1 MSKIGVEAQ
10 IYLGIVSKILG
21 DTEEERLEFRIEA
34 DIPGV
39 IKGINAFPRRDV
51 LDEPKVGD
59 PVILMSLDPEYN
71 SYYLY
76 WKLKE
81 NDFTGFR
88 ACGKE
93 FSITPD
99 HILIEV
105 YDKKTWEKPDDR
117 KYTDGE
123 EITNEKQELISS
135 IEMKDSGE
143 IVIKNKANTVIT
155 IKESGDV
162 EINTA
167 SHNADL
173 ELAGGTC
180 TIHNGTL
187 ALGSLATTD
196 GMGQG
201 FVNVPVWGYPGS
213 PIPFSNTIKIVG

>member
-10 IYLGIVSKILG
+10 IYLGVVSKILG
-21 DTEEERLEFRIEA
+21 ETEEERLEFRIEA
-34 DIPGV
+34 EIPGV
-39 IKGINAFPRRDV
+39 IKGVNAFPRRDV

-59 PVILMSLDPEYN
+59 PIILMSLDPEYN

-105 YDKKTWEKPDDR
+105 YDKGVWEKPDDR
-117 KYTDGE
+117 KYEDGD
-123 EITNEKQELISS
+123 EITNSKQELISS

-143 IVIKNKANTVIT
+143 IRMLNKTGTEVVIKDDGN
-155 IKESGDV
+155 V
-162 EINTA
+162 EVNTA
-167 SHNADL
+167 GHNMKVNL
-173 ELAGGTC
+173 GGGTI
-180 TIHNGTL
+180 TLTNGTL
-187 ALGSLATTD
+187 NLNGGRVGAVPGAFISDPVYKKEGMNFGRTNKVKLG
-196 GMGQG
+196 
-201 FVNVPVWGYPGS
+201 
-213 PIPFSNTIKIVG
+213 

>member
-10 IYLGIVSKILG
+10 IYLGVVSKILG

-39 IKGINAFPRRDV
+39 IKSVNAFPRRDV

-99 HILIEV
+99 HILVEV
-105 YDKKTWEKPDDR
+105 YDKGTWEKPESRTYDDE
-117 KYTDGE
+117 K
-123 EITNEKQELISS
+123 EITNDRGEMISS

-143 IVIKNKANTVIT
+143 ITMTNKTGTKVVIQEDGHVKV
-155 IKESGDV
+155 D
-162 EINTA
+162 TA
-167 SHNADL
+167 GHNMEVNL
-173 ELAGGTC
+173 GGGTI
-180 TIHNGTL
+180 TLKNGTL
-187 ALGSLATTD
+187 VLNGGRVGGMPGAFIKDPAYKKETMPFGRTNTVKLG
-196 GMGQG
+196 
-201 FVNVPVWGYPGS
+201 
-213 PIPFSNTIKIVG
+213 

>member
-10 IYLGIVSKILG
+10 IFLGVVTKILG

-39 IKGINAFPRRDV
+39 IKGIKAFPRRDV

-59 PVILMSLDPEYN
+59 DVILMSLDPEFN

-81 NDFTGFR
+81 DSFTGFR

-105 YDKKTWEKPDDR
+105 YDKEKREKPENRNYNDWD
-117 KYTDGE
+117 
-123 EITNEKQELISS
+123 EINNKEMEMISS

-143 IVIKNKANTVIT
+143 ITMKNKTQTTVT
-155 IKESGDV
+155 IKDNGDV
-162 EINTA
+162 EVLTKG
-167 SHNADL
+167 HNMTVNL
-173 ELAGGTC
+173 GGGTI
-180 TIHNGTL
+180 TLANGTVVFRNGYL
-187 ALGSLATTD
+187 AES
-196 GMGQG
+196 GM
-201 FVNVPVWGYPGS
+201 P
-213 PIPFSNTIKIVG
+213 PFMADPAHLPEGPYVRTNKIIVM

>member
-10 IYLGIVSKILG
+10 VFLGVVTKILG
-21 DTEEERLEFRIEA
+21 DTEAERLEYRIEA

-39 IKGINAFPRRDV
+39 IKGVNAFPRRDV

-59 PVILMSLDPEYN
+59 AVILMSLDPEYN

-93 FSITPD
+93 FSVTPD

-105 YDKKTWEKPDDR
+105 YDKKTEYEDQ
-117 KYTDGE
+117 E
-123 EITNEKQELISS
+123 EIGNSAMISS

-143 IVIKNKANTVIT
+143 IIMTNKTGTKVT
-155 IKESGDV
+155 IEENGNMKV
-162 EINTA
+162 NTA
-167 SHNADL
+167 GHNMTINL
-173 ELAGGTC
+173 GGGTI
-180 TIHNGTL
+180 TLGNGHLVLNGGHLNGNPLL
-187 ALGSLATTD
+187 APFIADPMHLYTGMYQRTTKVD
-196 GMGQG
+196 LM
-201 FVNVPVWGYPGS
+201 
-213 PIPFSNTIKIVG
+213 

>member
-10 IYLGIVSKILG
+10 IYLGVVSKILG

-59 PVILMSLDPEYN
+59 PIILMSLDPEYN

-105 YDKKTWEKPDDR
+105 YDKGVWEKPEDR
-117 KYTDGE
+117 KYEDGE
-123 EITNEKQELISS
+123 EIINSKQELISS

-201 FVNVPVWGYPGS
+201 FVNAPVWGYPGS

>member
-10 IYLGIVSKILG
+10 IYLGVVSKILG

-59 PVILMSLDPEYN
+59 PIILMSLDPEYN

-117 KYTDGE
+117 KYEDGE
-123 EITNEKQELISS
+123 EITNSKQELISS

-143 IVIKNKANTVIT
+143 ITMKNKMETTVT
-155 IKESGDV
+155 IKDTGDV
-162 EINTA
+162 EVLTKG
-167 SHNADL
+167 HNMTVNL
-173 ELAGGTC
+173 GGGTI
-180 TIHNGTL
+180 TLANGTVVFR
-187 ALGSLATTD
+187 G
-196 GMGQG
+196 G
-201 FVNVPVWGYPGS
+201 FLEESGVP
-213 PIPFSNTIKIVG
+213 PFIGDPAHLPEGPYAIRTSKIKVI

>member
-10 IYLGIVSKILG
+10 IYLGVVSKILG

-39 IKGINAFPRRDV
+39 IKGVNAFPRRDV

-59 PVILMSLDPEYN
+59 PIILMSLDPEYN

-105 YDKKTWEKPDDR
+105 YDKKTWEEPENR
-117 KYTDGE
+117 KYEDGK
-123 EITNEKQELISS
+123 EIVNEKQEFISS

-143 IVIKNKANTVIT
+143 ITMKNKTETTVT
-155 IKESGDV
+155 IKDSGDV
-162 EINTA
+162 EVHTHGKNIKV
-167 SHNADL
+167 DMG
-173 ELAGGTC
+173 GGTISFC
-180 TIHNGTL
+180 NGTVNFR
-187 ALGSLATTD
+187 GGIIEES
-196 GMGQG
+196 GVPPFMGDPAHLPEG
-201 FVNVPVWGYPGS
+201 PYLIRTN
-213 PIPFSNTIKIVG
+213 KILVM